1 MQDRQALTAQ
11 QAALR
16 LGKQPRT
23 VYELMQKGRL
33 GCVRRGRRVYTTE
46 EAVAAFARS
55 ELVLAGGPAGPA
67 LQEPSGAPGAPVAPE
82 RLPAHLREGW
92 WGIHREGLRLP
103 PDVQAL
109 PPAALP
115 APPGGGVGGGLAR
128 PSDSSRSPSCAD
140 SSGVIHGAWRWR
152 QISRVAAA

>member
-23 VYELMQKGRL
+23 VYELMQTGRL
-33 GCVRRGRRVYTTE
+33 GCVHRGRRVYTTE

-55 ELVLAGGPAGPA
+55 ELVLPHGPA
-67 LQEPSGAPGAPVAPE
+67 LQAPVAPE
-82 RLPAHLREGW
+82 GLPAHLREGW

-103 PDVQAL
+103 PDVQAYL
-109 PPAALP
+109 LQHFRRHLEEASGVP
-115 APPGGGVGGGLAR
+115 AP
-128 PSDSSRSPSCAD
+128 RSA
-140 SSGVIHGAWRWR
+140 
-152 QISRVAAA
+152 